1 MRYLL
6 SVVAMVLLVGCS
18 GGSDSEA
25 PAVSQP
31 PPAPPAPPPPPVAP
45 LPALLQNN
53 FVNCGQWNQQ
63 LTGFTPPYSVSKHQR
78 WVVMG
83 SSSAFGAGA
92 SSYANSWAGRLTE
105 YAKGQGIEVI
115 NIARGGYITYQGL
128 ASRCEV
134 NTARSQ
140 PDVNH
145 NIDKALSFAPDLV
158 IVSFPSND
166 AALGYS
172 AEESA
177 YNLLLMRDLLAQ
189 EEVVTVV
196 MGAQPRN
203 IAPARQQQLLQ
214 LDTLL
219 DERIKAC
226 LVKVYE
232 PLVDNAGN
240 LSSQFNAGDGVHV
253 NDAGHTILYER
264 LLTVLTDPAKG
275 CLN

>member
-1 MRYLL
+1 MRSLL
-6 SVVAMVLLVGCS
+6 SLVAIGLLVGCS
-18 GGSDSEA
+18 GGNET
-25 PAVSQP
+25 Q
-31 PPAPPAPPPPPVAP
+31 APPVSVPPPVP
-45 LPALLQNN
+45 PVTPVIKVLQNPN
-53 FVNCGQWNQQ
+53 VNCGQWSQQ
-63 LTGFTPPYSVSKHQR
+63 LEGFTPPYSVKKHQR

-92 SSYANSWAGRLTE
+92 SSYATSWAGRLTE
-105 YAKGQGIEVI
+105 YAKGEGIEVI
-115 NIARGGYITYQGL
+115 NIARGGYLTYQGL
-128 ASRCEV
+128 SSRCEV
-134 NTARSQ
+134 SASRFQ
-140 PDVNH
+140 PDADH
-145 NIDKALSFAPDLV
+145 NVDKALELNPDLV

-166 AALGYS
+166 SAYGYL

-177 YNLLLMRDLLAQ
+177 FNLLLMRELLVR

-203 IAPARQQQLLQ
+203 MAANRQQQLLQ

-232 PLVDNAGN
+232 PLVDSAGN
-240 LSSQFNAGDGVHV
+240 LAAQFNAGDGVHV
-253 NDAGHTILYER
+253 NDAGHAILYER
-264 LLTVLTDPAKG
+264 LHTVLTDASKG